1 MADAAPKSNSKTVT
15 VGCKLPHGLIIQHE
29 RLQEEKA
36 ADGAVVRRYV
46 PTGDS
51 ITLRGTNSSRV
62 IGGYG
67 LTKGVDGDFFRKW
80 LSDNKDFA
88 PVKAGLIFA
97 SDDLDTASDVAEERV
112 DVVSGFEPN
121 NPDKL
126 PKGVTLAEY

>member
-1 MADAAPKSNSKTVT
+1 MADTVPKGNTKTVT

-36 ADGAVVRRYV
+36 VDGAVVRRYV
-46 PTGDS
+46 PIGEP

-62 IGGYG
+62 IGGFG

-80 LSDNKDFA
+80 LADNKEFG

-97 SDDLDTASDVAEERV
+97 SDDLDSASDIAEERV
-112 DVVSGFEPN
+112 DLKSGFEPN
-121 NPDKL
+121 NPDNL
-126 PKGVTLAEY
+126 PKGIEPV